1 MILGLTALSWL
12 IFFLIYHLER
22 RQVLLGF
29 VFLVSSALSIVTVV
43 SQVNASVETSR
54 LLYGLVLILG
64 LFLVLGAA
72 LGPLLLIMMLL
83 LNGVKLL
90 RREGVKWDNFLSLGL
105 ALSLFIYLYFFPR
118 LASQFT
124 SFSLFYYLYLLVGLI
139 ITYVLILSFAY
150 TLAAILNAY
159 HPPHRG
165 KLRYLVVLGAGLMGD
180 QVTPL
185 LASRIDKAIAIYRK
199 RPGCK
204 LIMSGGQGPDELVA
218 EAKAMADYAIEQG
231 VPESDILLED
241 QSKNT
246 QENIRFSVQLMPE
259 GSRFAVVTNYYH
271 LFRALNFARLEGVPC
286 IGYGAKTKFYFSLNA
301 FIREFIGYLVI
312 SRKIHLVLFGI
323 LGVLYTM
330 LVIALRR

>member
-1 MILGLTALSWL
+1 MIIGLTALSWL

-22 RQVLLGF
+22 RQVLLGLF
-29 VFLVSSALSIVTVV
+29 FMVSSLLSIAAVV
-43 SQVNASVETSR
+43 SQVNASVEMSR
-54 LLYGLVLILG
+54 WLYGLVLILG
-64 LFLVLGAA
+64 LFLIVGVA
-72 LGPLLLIMMLL
+72 LGPLLLMVTLL
-83 LNGVKLL
+83 LNGIKLL
-90 RREGVKWDNFLSLGL
+90 HREGVKWYNFLSLGL
-105 ALSLFIYLYFFPR
+105 ALGLFVYLYFFPR

-150 TLAAILNAY
+150 TLSAILNAY
-159 HPPHRG
+159 QPPLKG

-218 EAKAMADYAIEQG
+218 EARAMADYAIEQG

-323 LGVLYTM
+323 LGVLYTI